1 MGKNLKIFCRKV
13 KPTHIIRIITDVAR
27 YIKIYAKNEG
37 AAGYLGTDP
46 LNYVGYKNEG
56 IVKVTLPYGQKSATI
71 QFNSISVK
79 DNTGS
84 YTVIFE
90 STDPVNVDYSSI
102 SGQYPL
108 I

>member
-1 MGKNLKIFCRKV
+1 MVSDLNVNHSYYG
-13 KPTHIIRIITDVAR
+13 PITFNTTSD
-27 YIKIYAKNEG
+27 IKIYATNEG
-37 AAGYLGTDP
+37 LAGYLGTDP
-46 LNYVGYKNEG
+46 LNYVGHNNEG